1 MPDALTIRPAT
12 PNDAQSIARI
22 RVRSSD
28 LAHPCSGVAVCIS
41 GFNISGLP
49 RFAQRRQRHRADAR
63 VPQPASP
70 ELATQQVSVRAGF
83 ERR

>member
-22 RVRSSD
+22 RVQGWR
-28 LAHPCSGVAVCIS
+28 LAVCIS

-63 VPQPASP
+63 VPQPVSP
-70 ELATQQVSVRAGF
+70 ELATQQVSFRARFGL
-83 ERR
+83 R